1 MPRAQSRVP
10 GSDNAG
16 TFGAMEGE
24 EESLTGWKWLGGSEK
39 GEEGECKGIRKGEGS
54 INLIGG
60 RHRTDTK

>member
-1 MPRAQSRVP
+1 
-10 GSDNAG
+10 
-16 TFGAMEGE
+16 MEGE